1 MADVFDIFD
10 GNAFKVTTMMPVLR
24 EVKYVPGFISSLGL
38 FNTRSV
44 DTTSVLI
51 EKNAEENIFLI
62 KSSPRGGVGQTFGKN
77 DRNMRPLNIPHF
89 EVIDAVMADEV
100 QGIRALG
107 MAQATETFQ
116 GRMAQRALEVSQS
129 WALTEEFHRLN
140 VVIKGQLLDADGS
153 IIYDYNEEFGETSS
167 PVIHFN
173 LSAANPVQGSFLE
186 ATQTVHE
193 QVALQLGGLPYSGII
208 ALCGGGFFKKMV
220 KLKEVRDTYLNYPAA
235 ARLRQGYM
243 DQNSRNSGI
252 FGSFEFGDILWVW
265 YRGGLG
271 VDIDPESVHFIPQGV
286 PGLFETVYGPADY
299 IEAVNRP
306 GQRLYARMWRMPNGK
321 GMNQEWQSNVLHY
334 CTRPR
339 VLIKGDS
346 AAG

>member
-10 GNAFKVTTMMPVLR
+10 SNAFKVTTMMPVLR

-44 DTTSVLI
+44 DTTSVMI

-77 DRNMRPLNIPHF
+77 GRNVRKLDIPHF
-89 EVIDAVMADEV
+89 EVIDSIMADEV
-100 QGIRALG
+100 QGVRALG
-107 MAQATETFQ
+107 MAAATETFQ
-116 GRMAQRALEVSQS
+116 SRVAQRAMEVSQS

-140 VVIKGQLLDADGS
+140 VVINGVLLDADNS
-153 IIYDYNEEFGETSS
+153 VIYDYKEEFGETQQ

-173 LSAANPVQGSFLE
+173 LGAANPVQGSFLE
-186 ATQTVHE
+186 ATQDVHTAIATE
-193 QVALQLGGLPYSGII
+193 LGGLPYSGII
-208 ALCGGGFFKKMV
+208 ALCGGGFFKKMR
-220 KLKEVRDTYLNYPAA
+220 KLKEVRDTYMNYSD
-235 ARLRQGYM
+235 ARLLRDGYV
-243 DQNSRNSGI
+243 DANSRRSGL

-271 VDIDPESVHFIPQGV
+271 VDIDDEAVHFVPMGV

-306 GQRLYARMWRMPNGK
+306 GQRLYARYWRMENGK
-321 GMNQEWQSNVLHY
+321 GINQEWQSNVLHY

-346 AAG
+346 DAG